1 MEIHN
6 FQRVGSI
13 SNAQVG
19 REFEELARIYFA
31 ADQINLKIGFSIPVG
46 VGEIKKEHCFDLG
59 CNNLMHGKI
68 IIQCNSHKW
77 TSAGNVPSA
86 KLTVWNEAMFYFS
99 LAPKEYR
106 KVFFI
111 LRDYSQKRKETL
123 GEYYIRTYRHL
134 IPADVEII
142 EYDPVEEFVSTIY
155 ERVEV

>member
-68 IIQCNSHKW
+68 IIECKSHTW
-77 TSAGNVPSA
+77 TSGGECA
-86 KLTVWNEAMFYFS
+86 EC
-99 LAPKEYR
+99 
-106 KVFFI
+106 
-111 LRDYSQKRKETL
+111 ETY
-123 GEYYIRTYRHL
+123 GME
-134 IPADVEII
+134 
-142 EYDPVEEFVSTIY
+142 
-155 ERVEV
+155 